1 MSSEENINRFLCFII
16 GRERQTIID
25 VFDQACPLYD
35 VGCVFNKQNI
45 YINIQLSGSPDQIN
59 WDIEDRAYWKPF
71 LEDTIKN
78 EFFKKGIPSR

>member
-25 VFDQACPLYD
+25 EFDQACPLYD
-35 VGCVFNKQNI
+35 EGCVYKKQKT
-45 YINIQLSGSPDQIN
+45 YTNIQQSGSPVQIN
-59 WDIEDRAYWKPF
+59 WDTEDLVYWKPF

-78 EFFKKGIPSR
+78 ELFKKGITS